1 MHKIALIGNPNTGK
15 TSLFNKLTN
24 SYEYVGNWSG
34 VTVEKKVGH
43 VNTLKKDIIDL
54 PGIYDLNPISKDE
67 SVVSTFLLEEQ
78 VEGILNIVDASNFER
93 NMHLTIEILEI
104 GKPVIICLNMID
116 VAKKKGISID
126 IDKLRDALGVTVTPI
141 IARSGKGF
149 EGIYIALKDMSINVK
164 RPFHL
169 QYSEALEI
177 GIAKIEQLLPEID
190 SNEKR
195 WISIQFLSENEA
207 IEDFYKNESF
217 FQEMK
222 WIRESLEKEVGTSL
236 NKVFFEER
244 RNYIERLQDQV
255 IEVDNTGPQWTERV
269 DKMLTHPVLGFP
281 IFLALMFLMFQATF
295 SWIGAPLSDL
305 LEGFIGGMFTDFVQQ
320 GLLAIG
326 ASQVIVDL
334 ICDGIIAGVGGVLV
348 FIPQIFVLFFFISLL
363 EDSGYMA
370 RIAVVMDR
378 LMEFFGLNGKAFIP
392 MIISFGCNVPGVMA
406 ARTIEQPKDR
416 LLTILIAPFMSCA
429 ARLPVYGLFVGA
441 FFAHNQTLVV
451 FSLYVLGILMA
462 LIVTKVL
469 SMTFLKNESS
479 VFFVELPAYHF
490 PQIKTLWRST
500 WEKGKGFL
508 RKAGT
513 IIFAGSVIIWSLS
526 YLGPNGINPD
536 MNDSFLAVIGGGVGT
551 LFAPLGFG
559 SWEAG
564 ASLISGFLAKE
575 VVVSTM
581 AIIYGVSESAL
592 PVKMSATFTP
602 LSAYTFMAFVLLYMP
617 CLATVGAIRRETQ
630 STKWT
635 LFATLYPF
643 VVAYV
648 VALIIYYVGLL
659 ILG

>member
-1 MHKIALIGNPNTGK
+1 MNRIALIGNPNTGK

-43 VNTLKKDIIDL
+43 VNKLNKDIIDL

-93 NMHLTIEILEI
+93 NMHLTVQLLEL

-116 VAKKKGISID
+116 VAKKKGIIID
-126 IDKLRDALGVTVTPI
+126 QDKFVEALGVPVTPI
-141 IARSGKGF
+141 IARTGKGLD
-149 EGIYIALKDMSINVK
+149 GVYMALKDVSNDSS
-164 RPFHL
+164 PAFSL
-169 QYSEALEI
+169 TYSDSLEKGIAQIEALMNNVE
-177 GIAKIEQLLPEID
+177 ASQ
-190 SNEKR
+190 KR
-195 WISIQFLSENEA
+195 WISIQFLSGNEA
-207 IEDFYKNESF
+207 VEDFFKNELYYG
-217 FQEMK
+217 EMK
-222 WIRESLEKEVGTSL
+222 AARNSLERELDSTL
-236 NKVFFEER
+236 NKVFYEER
-244 RNYIERLQDQV
+244 RNYIEDLQEQILEIDYSA
-255 IEVDNTGPQWTERV
+255 PQWTEQV
-269 DKMLTHPVLGFP
+269 DKILTHPILGFP

-305 LEGFIGGMFTDFVQQ
+305 LDGFLGGPFTDVVHQS
-320 GLLAIG
+320 LVAIG
-326 ASQVIVDL
+326 ASQAIIDL

-406 ARTIEQPKDR
+406 ARTIEQPKER
-416 LLTILIAPFMSCA
+416 LLTILVAPFMSCA
-429 ARLPVYGLFVGA
+429 ARLPVYALFAGV
-441 FFAHNQTLVV
+441 FFASNQSLVV
-451 FSLYVLGILMA
+451 FSLYVLGIIMA
-462 LIVTKVL
+462 LIVTKIL
-469 SMTFLKNESS
+469 SLTLLKNEKS
-479 VFFVELPAYHF
+479 VFFVELPAYHV
-490 PQIKTLWRST
+490 PQLKTLWRST

-513 IIFAGSVIIWSLS
+513 IIFAGSVIIWGLS
-526 YLGPNGINPD
+526 YVGPNGLNPD
-536 MNDSFLAVIGGGVGT
+536 INDSFLAVIGGGIGT

-559 SWEAG
+559 TWEAG

-581 AIIYGVSESAL
+581 AIIYGVSETAL
-592 PVKMSATFTP
+592 PVTMSSTFTP

-617 CLATVGAIRRETQ
+617 CLATVGAIKRETQ

-643 VVAYV
+643 VVAYI
-648 VALIIYYVGLL
+648 VALVIYGVGRLF
-659 ILG
+659 IG